1 MHMRRG
7 SRRTYKGTS
16 LEAIVRQY
24 DYLGNFYRLALGPDL
39 VFSYAMW
46 QDDDTLESAQVR
58 KLDYHVD
65 AARAAGTPRVL
76 DVGCGWGSLLRRLV
90 QTHQVEH
97 AVGLTMSPGQADW
110 IREQRWPGCEA
121 RAENWFDHQPDALY
135 DAIIAIEAIEHFA
148 GSTLSRTR
156 RVARYREFFERCH
169 AWLRPGGRL
178 SLQANTWHDRGWVAA
193 MLLPAQA
200 MALPGVGGRSGS
212 HRMEAAV
219 GGLRNLREGLHASRK
234 VFPEMFLPTRAE
246 IAQAGQE
253 TFELVDE
260 RRDPDDGARTIQAWL
275 ERLETNRDEGNRIVG
290 PQAVSDLIREQ
301 RTSLRF
307 QQERRIGVIRMTFQ
321 RR

>member
-1 MHMRRG
+1 MRRR

-16 LEAIVRQY
+16 PEAIVRQY
-24 DYLGNFYRLALGPDL
+24 DYLGTFYRLALGPDL

-46 QDDDTLESAQVR
+46 HDDDTLESAQVR

-65 AARAAGTPRVL
+65 AARAGGAQRVL

-90 QTHQVEH
+90 EAHQVEH
-97 AVGLTMSPGQADW
+97 AVGVTMSPGQAAW

-121 RAENWFDHQPDALY
+121 RAENWYDHQPDAPY

-148 GSTLSRTR
+148 GSTLFKAR

-193 MLLPAQA
+193 MLLPSE
-200 MALPGVGGRSGS
+200 ALAGPSDQLGGRSGK
-212 HRMEAAV
+212 HVAEAAS

-246 IAQAGQE
+246 IVQASRG
-253 TFELVDE
+253 TFGLIDE
-260 RRDPDDGARTIQAWL
+260 RRDPDDGARTIHAWL
-275 ERLETNRDEGNRIVG
+275 ERLEANRDRGSRLVG
-290 PQAVSDLIREQ
+290 ANAVSDLIREQ
-301 RTSLRF
+301 RTALRF
-307 QQERRIGVIRMTFQ
+307 QQERRIGVIRMTFE

>member
-1 MHMRRG
+1 MRRG

-16 LEAIVRQY
+16 PEAIVRQY

-46 QDDDTLESAQVR
+46 QEDDTLESAQLR

-65 AARAAGTPRVL
+65 AARAVGAHRVL

-90 QTHQVEH
+90 ETHRVEH
-97 AVGLTMSPGQADW
+97 AVGITMSPGQAAW
-110 IREQRWPGCEA
+110 IGERHWPGCEA
-121 RAENWFDHQPDALY
+121 RAENWYDHQPEAPY

-148 GSTLSRTR
+148 GNTVSRAK

-178 SLQANTWHDRGWVAA
+178 ALQANTWHDRGWVAA
-193 MLLPAQA
+193 MLLPSQA
-200 MALPGVGGRSGS
+200 LTGTEHFGGRSGA
-212 HRMEAAV
+212 HLVEAAF
-219 GGLRNLREGLHASRK
+219 GGLRNLREGMHASRK
-234 VFPEMFLPTRAE
+234 VFPEMFLPTRSE
-246 IAQAGQE
+246 IAQASQDL
-253 TFELVDE
+253 FALVDE
-260 RRDPDDGARTIQAWL
+260 RRDAEDGALTIQAWL
-275 ERLETNRDEGNRIVG
+275 ERLEANRGRGNKLVG

-307 QQERRIGVIRMTFQ
+307 HRERRIGVIRMTFEST
-321 RR
+321 